1 MAECL
6 LVAMPRRAGKKR
18 PNRQSQDQ
26 KPKSK
31 KEAKKQSQEKQE
43 RKTKRQAK
51 NQEEEIQKARKEDFK
66 NNNPTARHTTN
77 PPVPCLGRSFLIL
90 IVRKAQA

>member
-1 MAECL
+1 VEADGG
-6 LVAMPRRAGKKR
+6 MPVRGAGKKR

-43 RKTKRQAK
+43 RKAKRQAK
-51 NQEEEIQKARKEDFK
+51 NQEKEIQKARKEGLK
-66 NNNPTARHTTN
+66 NNNPTGRHTTN
-77 PPVPCLGRSFLIL
+77 PPVPCLGRSFLIPN
-90 IVRKAQA
+90 VRKARA